1 MYPSFEAS
9 STQTING
16 PAYSVFRCAT
26 PDKLFLHT
34 PEATDRALLP
44 GLTLIHTSFA
54 FQRMQETTLYPM
66 LAAVGPRDSGRAT

>member
-16 PAYSVFRCAT
+16 PAYCVFRSAT
-26 PDKLFLHT
+26 PDKLFPHI

-54 FQRMQETTLYPM
+54 FQRM
-66 LAAVGPRDSGRAT
+66 RKAT